1 MRIITQFLIFNDTRN
16 ENLGYLYTY
25 NKDEFEVKVEDL
37 PLNSHV
43 EVDCICDGCGKELKP
58 TYKDYNKNKKDNNIY
73 CRKCSNKIFGV
84 NKLLKTML
92 KIVKLNPN
100 KLNYMNTDGSLVSI
114 PRPSAIPFNVI
125 NMNKIKAAGYANGIT
140 MVIFMDD
147 KFKPANE
154 IHFFRMVPNDIVEG
168 LINGVA
174 TKVEDFLKNALDGVY
189 PDYIEEN
196 RNYFM

>member
-1 MRIITQFLIFNDTRN
+1 
-16 ENLGYLYTY
+16 
-25 NKDEFEVKVEDL
+25 
-37 PLNSHV
+37 
-43 EVDCICDGCGKELKP
+43 
-58 TYKDYNKNKKDNNIY
+58 
-73 CRKCSNKIFGV
+73 
-84 NKLLKTML
+84 ML

-147 KFKPANE
+147 KFKPDNE
-154 IHFFRMVPNDIVEG
+154 IHFFRMVPRYIVNG
-168 LINGVA
+168 LINGQIGD
-174 TKVEDFLKNALDGVY
+174 VEDFLKNALDGVY

>member
-1 MRIITQFLIFNDTRN
+1 
-16 ENLGYLYTY
+16 
-25 NKDEFEVKVEDL
+25 
-37 PLNSHV
+37 
-43 EVDCICDGCGKELKP
+43 
-58 TYKDYNKNKKDNNIY
+58 
-73 CRKCSNKIFGV
+73 
-84 NKLLKTML
+84 ML

-100 KLNYMNTDGSLVSI
+100 KLNYMNSDGSMVSI

-168 LINGVA
+168 LINV
-174 TKVEDFLKNALDGVY
+174 N
-189 PDYIEEN
+189 YIEWN
-196 RNYFM
+196 SRWSWYRYHRTIWIHVIQLIRIQLNNFQHRILIIWIRNLFNFI

>member
-1 MRIITQFLIFNDTRN
+1 
-16 ENLGYLYTY
+16 
-25 NKDEFEVKVEDL
+25 
-37 PLNSHV
+37 
-43 EVDCICDGCGKELKP
+43 
-58 TYKDYNKNKKDNNIY
+58 
-73 CRKCSNKIFGV
+73 
-84 NKLLKTML
+84 ML
-92 KIVKLNPN
+92 KIVKLNHN
-100 KLNYMNTDGSLVSI
+100 KLNYMNTDGSMVSI

-147 KFKPANE
+147 KLNPANE

-174 TKVEDFLKNALDGVY
+174 SKVEDFLKNALDGVY

>member
-1 MRIITQFLIFNDTRN
+1 
-16 ENLGYLYTY
+16 
-25 NKDEFEVKVEDL
+25 
-37 PLNSHV
+37 
-43 EVDCICDGCGKELKP
+43 
-58 TYKDYNKNKKDNNIY
+58 
-73 CRKCSNKIFGV
+73 
-84 NKLLKTML
+84 ML

-100 KLNYMNTDGSLVSI
+100 KLNYMNPDGSMVSI

-125 NMNKIKAAGYANGIT
+125 NMNKIKAVGYANGIT

-147 KFKPANE
+147 KLNPANE